1 MARTKKPPI
10 ATDDRLVI
18 GGLLRDLRRA
28 AGYRS
33 VESAAETKWCPA
45 SRQTIYQ
52 YERGAMTPSLVQFL
66 ELVRFFVLQAPPGDE
81 AKPPADLR
89 AQGVAAVTRV
99 LELPA
104 YHLVAAREL
113 IAEMQPAT
121 GASR

>member
-1 MARTKKPPI
+1 
-10 ATDDRLVI
+10 
-18 GGLLRDLRRA
+18 
-28 AGYRS
+28 
-33 VESAAETKWCPA
+33 
-45 SRQTIYQ
+45 
-52 YERGAMTPSLVQFL
+52 MTPSLVQFL

-104 YHLVAAREL
+104 YQLVAAREL

-121 GASR
+121 GATR